1 LSVCEKK
8 WQTDMYRS
16 YLSHSHTHTHS
27 GSPNQFSVISSNCC
41 SHTTLPYE

>member
-16 YLSHSHTHTHS
+16 YLSHSHTHS

-41 SHTTLPYE
+41 SHTTRPYE